1 MTHLLASSA
10 GSGLGDFFG
19 HSFIRYGLLAGTF
32 IALSCGLLGYFL
44 VLRAQVFTSDALGHA
59 AYTGALGALALG
71 LDARAGLFGVTL
83 LVAVG
88 LATLGS
94 RARADDVVIG
104 SVFAW
109 ILGLG
114 VFFLTIY
121 TTSGSTGNGAASV
134 NYLFGSIFGLSASAS
149 TMAAVITGGV
159 SLVLLIIAR
168 PLSFATLDDA
178 VAAARGV
185 PVRVLGTI
193 FLVLVGI
200 TAAEAAPAVGALL
213 LLGLMAAPA
222 GAAQRLTIRPFVG
235 LAISGA
241 MAVVSLWLG
250 LVLSYLVPSMP
261 PSFAVIAMATAAYL
275 VAAAAAWTRSRR
287 INRRELPPDRST
299 MRLFGVDGVVS
310 VPLEGRQRS

>member
-10 GSGLGDFFG
+10 GSGLENFFG
-19 HSFIRYGLLAGTF
+19 HSFIRYGLLGGTF
-32 IALSCGLLGYFL
+32 IALACGLVGYFL

-71 LDARAGLFGVTL
+71 LDARVGLFAATL

-88 LATLGS
+88 LASLGPK
-94 RARADDVVIG
+94 ARADDVVIG

-114 VFFLTIY
+114 VFFLTVY
-121 TTSGSTGNGAASV
+121 TTSASTGNGAASV
-134 NYLFGSIFGLSASAS
+134 NYLFGSIFGLSPSASA
-149 TMAAVITGGV
+149 MAAVITGTV
-159 SLVLLIIAR
+159 SLVLLVIAR
-168 PLSFATLDDA
+168 PLLFATLDGA

-222 GAAQRLTIRPFVG
+222 GAAQRLTIHPFVG
-235 LAISGA
+235 LAVSGA
-241 MAVVSLWLG
+241 LAVASMWLG
-250 LVLSYLVPSMP
+250 LLLSYLVPTMP
-261 PSFAVIAMATAAYL
+261 PSFAVIAVASSAY
-275 VAAAAAWTRSRR
+275 VIAAAATWARSRR
-287 INRRELPPDRST
+287 IDRRRLPSAQSPI
-299 MRLFGVDGVVS
+299 RLFGA
-310 VPLEGRQRS
+310 EGS

>member
-1 MTHLLASSA
+1 LASST
-10 GSGLGDFFG
+10 GSGLGSFFG

-32 IALSCGLLGYFL
+32 IALACGLVGYFL

-71 LDARAGLFGVTL
+71 LDARAGLFAATL

-88 LATLGS
+88 LASLGS
-94 RARADDVVIG
+94 KSRADDVVIG

-114 VFFLTIY
+114 VFFLTVY

-134 NYLFGSIFGLSASAS
+134 NYLFGSIFGLSAPASAI
-149 TMAAVITGGV
+149 AAVITGGV
-159 SLVLLIIAR
+159 SILLVAIAR
-168 PLSFATLDDA
+168 PLLFATLDQA

-185 PVRVLGTI
+185 PVRVLGTT

-241 MAVVSLWLG
+241 IAVVSMWVG
-250 LVLSYLVPSMP
+250 LVLSYLLPSMP
-261 PSFAVIAMATAAYL
+261 PSFAIIAVASAAYA
-275 VAAAAAWTRSRR
+275 VAAAAAWVRSRR
-287 INRRELPPDRST
+287 TDTLDRPTTPAISTVQATARR
-299 MRLFGVDGVVS
+299 
-310 VPLEGRQRS
+310 